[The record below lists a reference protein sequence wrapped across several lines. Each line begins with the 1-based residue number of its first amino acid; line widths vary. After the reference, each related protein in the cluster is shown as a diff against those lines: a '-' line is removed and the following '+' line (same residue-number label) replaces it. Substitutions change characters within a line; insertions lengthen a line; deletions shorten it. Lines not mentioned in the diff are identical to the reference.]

1 MSYLYLLSLVKIEGI
16 TLIDKNLLVIHK
28 KIIINSFTKGLSVIE
43 YKYFVEIIEIK
54 DKKALLAFIK
64 QKNDLRDAF

>member
-1 MSYLYLLSLVKIEGI
+1 MSYLYLLSLVKIGGI

-28 KIIINSFTKGLSVIE
+28 KIIINSFIKGLSVIE
-43 YKYFVEIIEIK
+43 YKYFVGIIEIK